1 LSSNSR
7 PRRTIDAN
15 KDIDNP
21 TQKLLS
27 KRFKHKSQ
35 SGIRFIIWA
44 DDQGRIRAFELS
56 GHAGYADPGQDI
68 VCAGVSALSIA
79 AYNGLEHFLSVAP
92 KVQEADGH
100 LTCQL
105 VGIPEQELEKAQWI
119 LQTMVL
125 GIEQIHS
132 TYSQD
137 YIVIDR
143 RRWTP
148 C

>member
-1 LSSNSR
+1 M
-7 PRRTIDAN
+7 DA
-15 KDIDNP
+15 K
-21 TQKLLS
+21 
-27 KRFKHKSQ
+27 
-35 SGIRFIIWA
+35 
-44 DDQGRIRAFELS
+44 GRIREFELS
-56 GHAGYADPGQDI
+56 GHAGFAIEGQDI

-79 AYNGLEHFLSVAP
+79 AVNGLEHFLSVVP

-105 VGIPEQELEKAQWI
+105 VGIPEQELEQAQWI
-119 LQTMVL
+119 LQTMTL

-132 TYSQD
+132 AYGQD
-137 YIVIDR
+137 YIIIDR